1 MATITLGG
9 SDYPSFTSRADATVF
24 LAGDIVRAT
33 PWALLNDDAQD
44 RALISAT
51 RMLLGLPWCGDTP
64 DPADDAGT
72 PELVKDVT
80 AMLASDLASKPK
92 LFLDATGDSAVK
104 SVKAGSAQVEFF
116 HPITG
121 GPPLPKALWMLLLNA
136 GLVCLHSSGSAV
148 NDGAFVSGI
157 MGSGCRPLGGRPAW
171 DWPVACSD
179 YD

>member
-9 SDYPSFTSRADATVF
+9 ADYPSFETRADATIF
-24 LAGDIVRAT
+24 LAGDIARSPA
-33 PWALLNDDAQD
+33 WALLTDDTKD

-51 RMLLGLPWCGDTP
+51 RMLLGLPWCEATP
-64 DPADDAGT
+64 DPEDPDLAQ
-72 PELVKDVT
+72 LVKDVT

-92 LFLDATGDSAVK
+92 LFLDATGNSAVK

-121 GPPLPKALWMLLLNA
+121 GPPIPKDLWLLLLNA
-136 GLVCLHSSGSAV
+136 GLVCLHSTGSVV

-157 MGSGCRPLGGRPAW
+157 MGCSDRPLGGRYPL
-171 DWPVACSD
+171 DWPIACRD